1 MWEYQGEKRHNSCE
15 RETQLSTKYSFQSQA
30 IHVPVVVQA
39 SMLSLLQT
47 HAECIVSA
55 LEFDT

>member
-1 MWEYQGEKRHNSCE
+1 MWEYQGEKKHSSCE
-15 RETQLSTKYSFQSQA
+15 WETQLSTKYSFRSQA
-30 IHVPVVVQA
+30 IRGPAVVQA